1 MWKNTFDCDSFSHFF
16 TQHLVNVDMSFI
28 WSDKNVS
35 YHSRCGALKSP
46 QKLMAMR
53 TKHMKQYSGIELRYC
68 LSWWTFSHACMHLIS
83 KPITSIIL
91 YFILFLYWTY
101 NIGCSMAWITCK
113 ILNAKFGKASI
124 YYNAI
129 NAMTQHV
136 KSNHLYIL
144 VNNLRLVRKDEKV
157 L

>member
-1 MWKNTFDCDSFSHFF
+1 MWKKYFWLWQFF
-16 TQHLVNVDMSFI
+16 TYIYTTFSQCWYVSSVI

-53 TKHMKQYSGIELRYC
+53 TKHMKQYPGIELRYC

-101 NIGCSMAWITCK
+101 NIGCGMAWITCK

-129 NAMTQHV
+129 RSMTQPFI
-136 KSNHLYIL
+136 YPG
-144 VNNLRLVRKDEKV
+144 E
-157 L
+157 